1 MAFVFTDYC
10 VLVTEYE
17 IIMSIYVVLFVG
29 EKPFICSFDYCQKK
43 FARSDELS
51 RHKRTHTGE
60 KKFVC
65 PVCDRRF
72 MRSDHL
78 SKHIKRHAT
87 GPAAAGAVIA
97 SGTSGAA
104 AACGLSSTGS
114 STNSTPCTSP
124 TVQNIPPVWP
134 RLLTPQMSISEPTKF
149 STERRLYVNPQVP
162 ERIQNIMQQESV
174 LPLTP

>member
-1 MAFVFTDYC
+1 MVP
-10 VLVTEYE
+10 
-17 IIMSIYVVLFVG
+17 FVG
-29 EKPFICSFDYCQKK
+29 EKPFICSFDFCMKK

-87 GPAAAGAVIA
+87 GPAAASAVIA
-97 SGTSGAA
+97 TGTSGAA

-124 TVQNIPPVWP
+124 TVRKTPPAWP
-134 RLLTPQMSISEPTKF
+134 RLVTPQMSASEPTKF
-149 STERRLYVNPQVP
+149 LAEHSFFVNPQAP
-162 ERIQNIMQQESV
+162 ERIQNIIQQKSV

>member
-1 MAFVFTDYC
+1 MFHFA
-10 VLVTEYE
+10 
-17 IIMSIYVVLFVG
+17 G
-29 EKPFICSFDYCQKK
+29 EKPFICSFDYCKKK

-87 GPAAAGAVIA
+87 APAAAAGAAV
-97 SGTSGAA
+97 GTGPGGAA
-104 AACGLSSTGS
+104 AAGGLSSTGS

-124 TVQNIPPVWP
+124 TTLKAPATWP
-134 RLLTPQMSISEPTKF
+134 RLMASQVSASEPTRSSAEHSF
-149 STERRLYVNPQVP
+149 FVNPQAP
-162 ERIQNIMQQESV
+162 ERIQDIIQQKSL